1 MKDNSI
7 RFSELVW
14 LLRKRWYIVIVCVI
28 IAVLCTNHFVKD
40 KYVITDVVNVTESP
54 AMQKESRLSQL
65 VNYNSGL
72 NKASS
77 VVDEKVIRAALE
89 DINSNLDPNKV
100 LKNLR
105 ILIRP
110 DKKELIFQY
119 TTNDDSNWFNVMRS
133 ITYKSMG
140 TISLYTPGLDY
151 KRDGNIVI
159 KQVNSMKQRIAY
171 DVEGGFIGIFLG
183 FGVIFFIE
191 SILDF
196 KRK

>member
-1 MKDNSI
+1 MKDNSM

-28 IAVLCTNHFVKD
+28 IAVLCTNHFVKN

-77 VVDEKVIRAALE
+77 VVDEKVIKAALE

-159 KQVNSMKQRIAY
+159 KQVNSMKQRITY

>member
-1 MKDNSI
+1 MKDNSM

-28 IAVLCTNHFVKD
+28 IAVLCTNHFVKN

-77 VVDEKVIRAALE
+77 VVDEKVIKAALE

-105 ILIRP
+105 ILIRA

>member
-1 MKDNSI
+1 MKDNSM

-28 IAVLCTNHFVKD
+28 IAVLCTNHFVKN

-54 AMQKESRLSQL
+54 AIQKESRLSQL

-77 VVDEKVIRAALE
+77 VVDEKVIKAALD
-89 DINSNLDPNKV
+89 DINSNLDPSKV

-105 ILIRP
+105 ILVRP
-110 DKKELIFQY
+110 DKKQLIFQY
-119 TTNDDSNWFNVMRS
+119 TTDDDSNWFNVMRS
-133 ITYKSMG
+133 VTYKSMG

-183 FGVIFFIE
+183 LGVIFFIE

-196 KRK
+196 RRK

>member
-1 MKDNSI
+1 MKDNSM

-28 IAVLCTNHFVKD
+28 IAVLCTNHFVKN

-54 AMQKESRLSQL
+54 TMQKESRLSQL

-77 VVDEKVIRAALE
+77 VVDEKVIKAALE
-89 DINSNLDPNKV
+89 DINSNLEPNKV

>member
-1 MKDNSI
+1 MKDNSM
-7 RFSELVW
+7 RFSELAW

-28 IAVLCTNHFVKD
+28 IAVLCTNHFVKN

-77 VVDEKVIRAALE
+77 VVDEKVIKAALE

>member
-1 MKDNSI
+1 MKDNSM

-28 IAVLCTNHFVKD
+28 IAVLCTNHFVKN

-77 VVDEKVIRAALE
+77 VVDEKVIKAALE

>member
-77 VVDEKVIRAALE
+77 VVDEKVIKAALE

>member
-1 MKDNSI
+1 MKDNSM

-28 IAVLCTNHFVKD
+28 IAVLCTNHFVKN

-54 AMQKESRLSQL
+54 TMQKESRLSQL

-77 VVDEKVIRAALE
+77 VVDEKVIKAALE
-89 DINSNLDPNKV
+89 DINSNLEPNKV

-159 KQVNSMKQRIAY
+159 KQVNSIKPP
-171 DVEGGFIGIFLG
+171 
-183 FGVIFFIE
+183 
-191 SILDF
+191 STS
-196 KRK
+196 

>member
-1 MKDNSI
+1 MKDNSM

-28 IAVLCTNHFVKD
+28 IAVLCTNHFVKN

-77 VVDEKVIRAALE
+77 VIDEKVIKAALE
-89 DINSNLDPNKV
+89 DINSNLDPSKV

-105 ILIRP
+105 ILVRP
-110 DKKELIFQY
+110 DKKQLIFQY
-119 TTNDDSNWFNVMRS
+119 TTDDDSNWFNVMRS
-133 ITYKSMG
+133 VTYKSMG

-159 KQVNSMKQRIAY
+159 KQVNSTKQRIAY

-196 KRK
+196 RRR